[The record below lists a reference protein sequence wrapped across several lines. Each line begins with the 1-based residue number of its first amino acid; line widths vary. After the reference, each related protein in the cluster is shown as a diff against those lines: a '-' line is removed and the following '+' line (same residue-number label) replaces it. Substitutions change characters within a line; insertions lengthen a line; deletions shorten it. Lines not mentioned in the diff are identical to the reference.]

1 MEQQV
6 ILKSNRYGIN
16 LILNENLPFEELLDA
31 IILKFHESDK
41 FFKNA
46 SIAITFSGRHLST
59 EEEIRIIDA
68 ITEQTSIHI
77 ICVLDSDEQ
86 KELDTKAQIEE
97 FLRR

>member
-59 EEEIRIIDA
+59 EEEIRIIRCHHGTD
-68 ITEQTSIHI
+68 EYPYYL
-77 ICVLDSDEQ
+77 CVRQ
-86 KELDTKAQIEE
+86 
-97 FLRR
+97 

>member
-1 MEQQV
+1 MWETLQTPLPINSMRRDCMEQQV

-46 SIAITFSGRHLST
+46 RIAINFSWRH
-59 EEEIRIIDA
+59 
-68 ITEQTSIHI
+68 QT
-77 ICVLDSDEQ
+77 
-86 KELDTKAQIEE
+86 T
-97 FLRR
+97 